1 MRKRKIHS
9 IGILVLFLVQVIFGV
24 SFSGK
29 VKAEETDSSIP
40 QFMDVRKETI
50 GFVHQYKNKTIVN
63 NNVIT
68 DYNLKFFV
76 EENGQK
82 HIISEDFELLR
93 WLRFIGIYNDNVY
106 VVPGQDEK
114 KTIYK
119 ADLNTYKL
127 DKVKDVP
134 IYGDGKAGITNY
146 KIASDGVLWFQAQQ
160 NNIPIYDSVGR
171 LKDYN
176 TKYIIYNDKGF
187 SYETLNLQDGTSS
200 YSSYGGL
207 NEGPDGTM
215 WFHKSFDLGADNKV
229 YRILKDNSIK
239 EYSINSAY
247 RIESVHPRPDNTL
260 FVFTKELVKTQTGYN
275 ENKGIL
281 QIYKVNKDALEL
293 VKNID
298 VTGKDFFKSIDSNG
312 NLWINEDGLISKLE
326 NDSFV
331 AKYAVRSSL
340 SGINVYDDK
349 HLAAIGIVGFGY
361 TPISIEETVEKPE
374 DNTNDGTDSNN
385 SPAEQTPALEKF
397 TIVVNSNKEALVT
410 LNSSKI
416 LKDSVNEIMPT
427 LSSDIQVVEAKIE
440 ASSINGGKGSLKVN
454 ANNIIME
461 LPFSTIDFNG
471 TSQSDFVS
479 LKQNI
484 VKKDASLNSLKSIGK
499 LFDFSLATYKQ
510 DGTRI
515 SDIHAFKSGKAKI
528 SVKLTNE
535 EVKGLDITKLAAFY
549 YNESTKLW
557 EEIGGSYNKETMIFT
572 FETSH
577 FSKYTIAQVN
587 GTLPQT
593 GSVVSFTNLMLLAVI
608 LILTGSGILF
618 SKGKIVKAISLNK

>member
-1 MRKRKIHS
+1 MGKRKILS
-9 IGILVLFLVQVIFGV
+9 ITILTLFLVQLIFGV
-24 SFSGK
+24 SSSGK
-29 VKAEETDSSIP
+29 VMAEETNSSVP

-76 EENGQK
+76 EEKGQK
-82 HIISEDFELLR
+82 HIISEDFEFLR
-93 WLRFIGIYNDNVY
+93 GLRFIGIYNDNIY
-106 VVPGQDEK
+106 VVPGQAENK
-114 KTIYK
+114 SIYK

-127 DKVKDVP
+127 DKVKDIP
-134 IYGDGKAGITNY
+134 IYGDGKASITNY
-146 KIASDGVLWFQAQQ
+146 KIASDGVFWFQAQQ
-160 NNIPIYDSVGR
+160 NDIPIYDSTGT
-171 LKDYN
+171 LKGHN

-215 WFHKSFDLGADNKV
+215 WFYKSFELGADNKV

-239 EYSINSAY
+239 EYSINSSY
-247 RIESVHPRPDNTL
+247 RIEAVHARPDNTL
-260 FVFTKELVKTQTGYN
+260 FVFTKELVKTQTGYS

-281 QIYKVNKDALEL
+281 QIYKINKDALEL

-331 AKYAVRSSL
+331 AKYAVKPSL

-349 HLAAIGIVGFGY
+349 HLAAIGIAGFGY
-361 TPISIEETVEKPE
+361 TPISIDEPADNSNE
-374 DNTNDGTDSNN
+374 DTDGNN
-385 SPAEQTPALEKF
+385 SPVEQTPSSEKF
-397 TIVVNSNKEALVT
+397 TTVINNKEALVT

-416 LKDSVNEIMPT
+416 LKDSVNEIVPT
-427 LSSDIQVVEAKIE
+427 LANGVQAVEAKVE
-440 ASSINGGKGSLKVN
+440 TGAINDGKGSLKVN
-454 ANNIIME
+454 ANNIITE

-471 TSQSDFVS
+471 TSQGDFVS

-484 VKKDASLNSLKSIGK
+484 VKQDTSLNSLKSIGK
-499 LFDFSLATYKQ
+499 LFNFSLATYKQ

-515 SDIHAFKSGKAKI
+515 KDIHAFKSGKAKI
-528 SVKLTNE
+528 SIKLTSE
-535 EVKGLDITKLAAFY
+535 EVKGLDTTKLAAFY
-549 YNESTKLW
+549 YNESAKLW
-557 EEIGGSYNKETMIFT
+557 EEVGGSYNKETMTFT
-572 FETSH
+572 FETNH

-587 GTLPQT
+587 GALPQT
-593 GSVVSFTNLMLLAVI
+593 GSVLNFTNLMLLAVI
-608 LILTGSGILF
+608 LILIGSGVLF
-618 SKGKIVKAISLNK
+618 SKDKIVKGINFNK